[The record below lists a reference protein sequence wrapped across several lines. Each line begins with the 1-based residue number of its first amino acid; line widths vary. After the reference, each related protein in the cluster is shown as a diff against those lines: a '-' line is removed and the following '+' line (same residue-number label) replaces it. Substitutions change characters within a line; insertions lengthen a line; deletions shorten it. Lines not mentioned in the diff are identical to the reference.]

1 MNIGIIVIRELRMLS
16 RRRLLYGMR
25 MVFLGLIFLT
35 WFLPFI
41 SALDGEGILITVTFV
56 SMVIFGIGASVTTS
70 DSISSERREK
80 TLGLLMLTPL
90 RPIAVMTGKLI
101 TGISQYLLCLFAV
114 TPIIALP
121 LLSGGVTWD
130 DVMKCCLAI
139 WTMTFLGLTV
149 GFFWT
154 TIFQDLK
161 TSSTASFL
169 TMLGLYFYPF
179 IFLLANLFP
188 GVRINDTIITLGP
201 LFTLAT
207 YSVVDLLSAKY
218 FEAVAT
224 IFGAGATLLL
234 AAYIAFRIV
243 WKKETNPQSIE
254 LIKNPGDKLNRLR
267 IKRSGKLRWYQF
279 SWQDNP
285 YRGWVMANAKK
296 QPIIEGIAKLTWG
309 WIILISGIL
318 LLFKTGIA
326 MCCLGL
332 GFLELLNRWAAAIEA
347 PRQIVHDRKSGML
360 ELLLVSPVNDKS
372 LISGL
377 LSELKKHQTR
387 RSFLLAIGYACF
399 LSGITIGI
407 LTEPFSGIMIGN
419 LFVPVAVVANHTVI
433 ILFSVF
439 SIGNVLLSFKELQTT
454 QTYGVWLAMRL
465 SKHLA
470 ITWLLFAIN
479 FLIPLFLLPLSFWI
493 NGLVYI
499 TFFLGE
505 APGIDVS
512 GIIGIFSLITWLLV
526 WFLIRFILAWS
537 LGYYASKQ
545 FRDMRKTIC

>member
-1 MNIGIIVIRELRMLS
+1 MNIGIIVIRELRVLS
-16 RRRLLYGMR
+16 RRKLLYGMR

-41 SALDGEGILITVTFV
+41 VVPNYGEGILMTVTFV
-56 SMVIFGIGASVTTS
+56 SMVVFGIGASVTTS
-70 DSISSERREK
+70 DSIGSERREK

-90 RPIAVMTGKLI
+90 RPIAVMTGKLV

-114 TPIIALP
+114 TPFIALP

-179 IFLLANLFP
+179 IFLLANLLP

-201 LFTLAT
+201 LLSLAT
-207 YSVVDLLSAKY
+207 YSVDNMQSAKY

-224 IFGAGATLLL
+224 IFGAATTLLL

-243 WKKETNPQSIE
+243 WKKETNPQSVE
-254 LIKNPGDKLNRLR
+254 FIKNPGNKLNRLR
-267 IKRSGKLRWYQF
+267 IKRSGKLRWDQF

-285 YRGWVMANAKK
+285 YRGWVMANANK
-296 QPIIEGIAKLTWG
+296 QPIVESIAKLTLG
-309 WIILISGIL
+309 SIILSAIVML
-318 LLFKTGIA
+318 LSTPSRPNEWVIFMG
-326 MCCLGL
+326 CLGL
-332 GFLELLNRWAAAIEA
+332 GFWEPLTRWAAAIEA
-347 PRQIVHDRKSGML
+347 PRQILHDRKSGIL
-360 ELLLVSPVNDKS
+360 ELIMVSPVNDKS

-377 LSELKKHQTR
+377 LSELKKHQSK
-387 RSFLLAIGYACF
+387 RSRLLAIGYTCF
-399 LSGITIGI
+399 ISAFTILI
-407 LTEPFSGIMIGN
+407 LKDPFAESMVIMHLLVFLIG
-419 LFVPVAVVANHTVI
+419 T
-433 ILFSVF
+433 
-439 SIGNVLLSFKELQTT
+439 VLLSFKELKTT

-465 SKHLA
+465 SRHLA

-479 FLIPLFLLPLSFWI
+479 FLIPLFLLLLIYFI
-493 NGLVYI
+493 NGVVFFVFFS
-499 TFFLGE
+499 TSNSGMSHFFL
-505 APGIDVS
+505 
-512 GIIGIFSLITWLLV
+512 ITTLLF

-537 LGYYASKQ
+537 LDYSASKQ
-545 FRDMRKTIC
+545 FRNLRKTIC

>member
-1 MNIGIIVIRELRMLS
+1 MNIGIIAIRELRVLS
-16 RRRLLYGMR
+16 RRKLLYGMR

-41 SALDGEGILITVTFV
+41 IVPNYGEGILITVTFV

-114 TPIIALP
+114 TPFIALP

-169 TMLGLYFYPF
+169 TMLGLYFYPL
-179 IFLLANLFP
+179 IFLLASWLP
-188 GVRINDTIITLGP
+188 SVRINDTFITLGP
-201 LFTLAT
+201 LLTLAT
-207 YSVVDLLSAKY
+207 YSVDSMQSAKY
-218 FEAVAT
+218 FEAVAI
-224 IFGAGATLLL
+224 IFGAATTILL

-243 WKKETNPQSIE
+243 WKKETNPQSVE

-267 IKRSGKLRWYQF
+267 IKRSGKLRWDQF

-296 QPIIEGIAKLTWG
+296 QPIIEGIAKLTLG
-309 WIILISGIL
+309 WIILSGIL
-318 LLFKTGIA
+318 MLISTPFGPNGLGFVMG
-326 MCCLGL
+326 CLGL
-332 GFLELLNRWAAAIEA
+332 GFWELLTRWAAAIEA
-347 PRQIVHDRKSGML
+347 PRQILHDRKSGML
-360 ELLLVSPVNDKS
+360 EQLMVSPVNDKS

-377 LSELKKHQTR
+377 LSELKKLQTK
-387 RSFLLAIGYACF
+387 RSLLLALGYTCLLSALTFMMLKDPFGEPVVVIFF
-399 LSGITIGI
+399 LA
-407 LTEPFSGIMIGN
+407 FS
-419 LFVPVAVVANHTVI
+419 T
-433 ILFSVF
+433 
-439 SIGNVLLSFKELQTT
+439 GNVLLSFRELQTT
-454 QTYGVWLAMRL
+454 QTFGVWLATRL
-465 SKHLA
+465 SKHMT
-470 ITWLLFAIN
+470 ITWLLFTIN
-479 FLIPLFLLPLSFWI
+479 CLIPLFLFPSIYMI
-493 NGLVYI
+493 NAFVFFILTSGSVIDEILFAII
-499 TFFLGE
+499 T
-505 APGIDVS
+505 
-512 GIIGIFSLITWLLV
+512 LLV
-526 WFLIRFILAWS
+526 WFFIRFILAWS
-537 LGYYASKQ
+537 LGYYATRQ
-545 FRDMRKTIC
+545 FRNLRKTIC

>member
-1 MNIGIIVIRELRMLS
+1 MNIGIIVIRELRVLS
-16 RRRLLYGMR
+16 RRGLLYGMR

-41 SALDGEGILITVTFV
+41 IVPNDGEGILITVTFV

-114 TPIIALP
+114 TPFIALP

-179 IFLLANLFP
+179 IFLLASWLP
-188 GVRINDTIITLGP
+188 SVRINDTFITLGP
-201 LFTLAT
+201 LLTLAT
-207 YSVVDLLSAKY
+207 YSVDNMQSAKY

-224 IFGAGATLLL
+224 IFGAGTTLLL
-234 AAYIAFRIV
+234 AAYLAFRIV
-243 WKKETNPQSIE
+243 WKKETNPRSDE
-254 LIKNPGDKLNRLR
+254 LINNSGDKLNRLR
-267 IKRSGKLRWYQF
+267 VKRSGKLRWDRF

-285 YRGWVMANAKK
+285 YRGWVMANDKK
-296 QPIIEGIAKLTWG
+296 QPIIEGIAILTLG
-309 WIILISGIL
+309 SIILSGIL
-318 LLFKTGIA
+318 IIMPRSFAHYELGIT
-326 MCCLGL
+326 MGCLGL
-332 GFLELLNRWAAAIEA
+332 GFWELLTRWAAAIEA
-347 PRQIVHDRKSGML
+347 PRQILHDRKSGML
-360 ELLLVSPVNDKS
+360 ELLMVSSVNDKS

-377 LSELKKHQTR
+377 LAELKKLQTR
-387 RSFLLAIGYACF
+387 RSLLLAIGYTWL
-399 LSGITIGI
+399 LSALTIMIFRRPFVEYITIV
-407 LTEPFSGIMIGN
+407 
-419 LFVPVAVVANHTVI
+419 LF
-433 ILFSVF
+433 LVF
-439 SIGNVLLSFKELQTT
+439 SIGSGLLSFKELRTT
-454 QTYGVWLAMRL
+454 QTYGIWLATRL

-470 ITWLLFAIN
+470 ITWRLFAIN
-479 FLIPLFLLPLSFWI
+479 FLIPFFLLLLIVLINYYVSFQFFFGRVFDETI
-493 NGLVYI
+493 FPII
-499 TFFLGE
+499 TL
-505 APGIDVS
+505 
-512 GIIGIFSLITWLLV
+512 LI
-526 WFLIRFILAWS
+526 WFLIRFILTCS
-537 LGYYASKQ
+537 LGYYASKKL
-545 FRDMRKTIC
+545 RNLRKSIC

>member
-1 MNIGIIVIRELRMLS
+1 MNIGIIVIRELRVLS
-16 RRRLLYGMR
+16 RRKLLYGMR

-114 TPIIALP
+114 TPFIALP

-309 WIILISGIL
+309 WIILSGIL
-318 LLFKTGIA
+318 LLFKTGLG
-326 MCCLGL
+326 MGCLGL
-332 GFLELLNRWAAAIEA
+332 GFWELLNRWAAAIEA

-377 LSELKKHQTR
+377 LSELKKHQTK
-387 RSFLLAIGYACF
+387 RSLLLAIGYACF
-399 LSGITIGI
+399 LSALTIGI
-407 LTEPFSGIMIGN
+407 LTNPFLDFEIWTAIGILVI
-419 LFVPVAVVANHTVI
+419 PVAVVADHTVF

-479 FLIPLFLLPLSFWI
+479 FLIPLFLLPLSYWI
-493 NGLVYI
+493 NGFVFFELSSRGASEI
-499 TFFLGE
+499 ILTFFL
-505 APGIDVS
+505 
-512 GIIGIFSLITWLLV
+512 ITPLLV

-545 FRDMRKTIC
+545 FRNLRKTIC

>member
-1 MNIGIIVIRELRMLS
+1 MNIGIIVIRELRVLS
-16 RRRLLYGMR
+16 RRKLLYGMR

-114 TPIIALP
+114 TPFIALP

-169 TMLGLYFYPF
+169 TMLGLYFYPI
-179 IFLLANLFP
+179 IFLLANLLP
-188 GVRINDTIITLGP
+188 SVRINDTIITLGP
-201 LFTLAT
+201 LLSLAT
-207 YSVVDLLSAKY
+207 FSVDNMQSAKY

-224 IFGAGATLLL
+224 IFGTGTTLLL

-243 WKKETNPQSIE
+243 WKKETNPQSAE

-267 IKRSGKLRWYQF
+267 ITRSGKLRWDQL

-285 YRGWVMANAKK
+285 YRSWVMANAKK

-309 WIILISGIL
+309 WIILCGIIL
-318 LLFKTGIA
+318 LMSPPFDLADLSIVMG
-326 MCCLGL
+326 CLGL
-332 GFLELLNRWAAAIEA
+332 GFGELLNRWVAAIEA
-347 PRQIVHDRKSGML
+347 PRQILHDRKSGML
-360 ELLLVSPVNDKS
+360 ELLLISPVNDKS
-372 LISGL
+372 IISGL
-377 LSELKKHQTR
+377 LSELKRHQTR
-387 RSFLLAIGYACF
+387 RLLLLASGYTYF
-399 LSGITIGI
+399 LSVLMIWI
-407 LTEPFSGIMIGN
+407 LREEFAEPM
-419 LFVPVAVVANHTVI
+419 VI
-433 ILFSVF
+433 IHFSVF
-439 SIGNVLLSFKELQTT
+439 LIGTVLLSFKELQTI

-465 SKHLA
+465 SKHLV

-479 FLIPLFLLPLSFWI
+479 FLIQLFLFPLSYLI
-493 NGLVYI
+493 NAFVFIMILDLRVEGTIEEFSMI
-499 TFFLGE
+499 TM
-505 APGIDVS
+505 
-512 GIIGIFSLITWLLV
+512 LLV

-537 LGYYASKQ
+537 LDYSASKQ
-545 FRDMRKTIC
+545 FRNLRKTIC